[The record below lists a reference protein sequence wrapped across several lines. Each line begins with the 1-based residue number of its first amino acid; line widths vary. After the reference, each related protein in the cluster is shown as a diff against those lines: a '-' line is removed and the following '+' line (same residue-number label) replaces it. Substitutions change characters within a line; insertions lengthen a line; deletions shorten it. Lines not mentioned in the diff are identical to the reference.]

1 MMSVP
6 REPPTQGDE
15 ELFERWAA
23 GDARAGHLL
32 FKRHF
37 DAVLRFFRRQLGDDA
52 SDLVQNTFLGCVKAR
67 GRFAQKASFRTYLFA
82 IARFQLYKELRR
94 RASRQD
100 LDFRVTS
107 IADLGPSLSRALG
120 ERQEL
125 AQLVEALG
133 QVALEQQLAI
143 YFYYLEDMTAP
154 EVGVALGGLGVPAVR
169 SRLRR
174 GLEALRRGVAELQ
187 KRRGGDGSLATLER
201 WEASLPALA
210 AGEREP
216 AEHEIPAVEQEV

>member
-1 MMSVP
+1 MMSDS
-6 REPPTQGDE
+6 RELHTLDDE
-15 ELFERWAA
+15 ELFDRWAD
-23 GDARAGHLL
+23 GQARAGHVL

-37 DAVLRFFRRQLGDDA
+37 DAVLRFFRRQLGDDT
-52 SDLVQNTFLGCVKAR
+52 SDLVQNTFLGCINSR

-82 IARFQLYKELRR
+82 IARFQLYKEFRR

-100 LDFRVTS
+100 LDFRITS
-107 IADLGPSLSRALG
+107 IADLGPSLSRVLG
-120 ERQEL
+120 ERQEMAL
-125 AQLVEALG
+125 LVEALG
-133 QVALEQQLAI
+133 QVALEQQVAI

-154 EVGVALGGLGVPAVR
+154 DVGVAVGGLSVPAVR

-174 GLEALRRGVAELQ
+174 GLEALRKGIVELE

-201 WEASLPALA
+201 WEANLPLLA

-216 AEHEIPAVEQEV
+216 AEHEISAVEQDL

>member
-1 MMSVP
+1 MMSILL
-6 REPPTQGDE
+6 ELNTLDDE
-15 ELFERWAA
+15 VLFERWAD
-23 GDARAGHLL
+23 GEARAGHVL

-67 GRFAQKASFRTYLFA
+67 GRFAQKATFRTYLFA
-82 IARFQLYKELRR
+82 IARFQLYKEFRR
-94 RASRQD
+94 RQGRPE

-107 IADLGPSLSRALG
+107 VEDLGPSLSRVLG
-120 ERQEL
+120 ERQEMT
-125 AQLVEALG
+125 ALVEALG
-133 QVALEQQLAI
+133 RVALEQQLAI

-174 GLEALRRGVAELQ
+174 GLEALRKGVAERPRQ
-187 KRRGGDGSLATLER
+187 RGDATLATLER
-201 WEASLPALA
+201 WEASLPVLA
-210 AGEREP
+210 TGEHEP
-216 AEHEIPAVEQEV
+216 AEHEIAAVEPEL